1 MRKSNNSLNRSAI
14 SLAFIVNL
22 AVPALNARPVNS
34 SVRHASHSQKSRG
47 VSNEMRKADEELNN
61 IFEGRSNDSFNRS
74 ANSGTFIARLAL

>member
-1 MRKSNNSLNRSAI
+1 
-14 SLAFIVNL
+14 
-22 AVPALNARPVNS
+22 
-34 SVRHASHSQKSRG
+34 